1 MLKKLGIITIACA
14 VFMTPAAALA
24 ASGETN
30 HSVHFRSAP
39 SVESSIYQT
48 LPAGQSVTVLDE
60 VNKWWVKAKV
70 GSKTGY
76 LSAKYLDIS
85 NSSDSNIGTITKG
98 VNFRSEPSINGR
110 VYRTIHSGTKVNVL
124 KTVNRY
130 WVQISVNDQTGYVST
145 DYIQYSDTSTGS
157 TSGPSDS
164 ATLSS
169 IISYGER
176 FLGTPYLF
184 GAEYPTSG
192 KFDCS
197 SFMQYIFAQYD
208 IDLPR
213 TSIKQSKV
221 GTYVS
226 RSNVKYG
233 DLLFF
238 STSKSSSIGHVG
250 IYVGNGKML
259 HTYGEGGVKFSTIE
273 SGFWDKHYK
282 TARRVL

>member
-14 VFMTPAAALA
+14 VLLTPAAALA

-76 LSAKYLDIS
+76 LSAEYVNIS
-85 NSSDSNIGTITKG
+85 SSSDNIGTITKG

-124 KTVNRY
+124 KKINRY
-130 WVQISVNDQTGYVST
+130 WVQISDNGQTGYVST
-145 DYIQYSDTSTGS
+145 NYIQYSDTSTGS
-157 TSGPSDS
+157 TGGSTAS
-164 ATLSS
+164 ASS

-221 GTYVS
+221 GSYVS
-226 RSNVKYG
+226 RSNVKNG

-238 STSKSSSIGHVG
+238 STSKSSAIGHVG

-259 HTYGEGGVKFSTIE
+259 HTYGAGGVKISTIE